1 MSKKYNIAVVGATG
15 AVGQM
20 MIQILLERKFP
31 IKNLDLLATN
41 DTVVIYNDVNLKHS
55 TGSLIADKIDYDF
68 NTKFFKVSM
77 FDEEKVKMKV
87 IQ

>member
-31 IKNLDLLATN
+31 VKKLDLLASKN
-41 DTVVIYNDVNLKHS
+41 SEGKK
-55 TGSLIADKIDYDF
+55 KIKPKR
-68 NTKFFKVSM
+68 NN
-77 FDEEKVKMKV
+77 
-87 IQ
+87 